1 MGFSWLRGV
10 SWIGLSSVYGA
21 ACGAPVTLS
30 GPFGLQVSAALG
42 SWLESCS
49 EACEEGGTHTPDP
62 ELQQAGAGPGE
73 LHHANPVVLDR
84 LVGLEAEVKYV
95 STELRAEKLL
105 WSSRYLELLREQ
117 QALRDWFQE
126 WGRSRKPEAKD
137 SLEMQ
142 SNAEAPSRAG
152 SDGWCMGDSSWDRQ
166 SPSGEQMH
174 PGQPPTRPHCL
185 LRSPPA
191 SSCSGRASVSS
202 APASFDPRPSSAPR
216 EVGRSTRLRQAQ
228 WHPGTRA
235 SVPRWPQD
243 LRLGQRAKVLLQ
255 AGGIGVGTIRYLG
268 VFPEQNEFSVGVELE
283 APEQGAPDGAL
294 VGHCCFPCQPGRGVF
309 VPFRKVL
316 MVWD

>member
-1 MGFSWLRGV
+1 MRR
-10 SWIGLSSVYGA
+10 LSSPSPPQRRLLYLQA
-21 ACGAPVTLS
+21 WCKWLPSLLKMSLS
-30 GPFGLQVSAALG
+30 TVQLLWRLVRHALFCHTVFWELTFHLLREVSAALG

-126 WGRSRKPEAKD
+126 WGRSRKLEAKD

-166 SPSGEQMH
+166 SPSG
-174 PGQPPTRPHCL
+174 G
-185 LRSPPA
+185 A
-191 SSCSGRASVSS
+191 
-202 APASFDPRPSSAPR
+202 
-216 EVGRSTRLRQAQ
+216 
-228 WHPGTRA
+228 
-235 SVPRWPQD
+235 